1 MVLSTK
7 ECGAV
12 ILAGGQSRRMG
23 QCKALLL
30 WEGET
35 MLARLSRQLS
45 FFDEIFLS
53 ANDPKLGDGLPLQTV
68 ADRYPGAGPLAGLH
82 SALSATD
89 KQALLCVPCDLPYF
103 SAALAEMLLNRFP
116 DGAEA
121 FVCRDSERRVHPLC
135 GIYTAAALPC
145 ITEQLELGEHRVMD
159 LFKHLKC
166 AFLDT
171 APYFSDRIFF
181 NMNTVHAYRLL
192 TDHGDIPQG

>member
-1 MVLSTK
+1 MALSTK

-23 QCKALLL
+23 RCKALLL

-53 ANDPKLGDGLPLQTV
+53 ANDPKLGAGLPLQTV
-68 ADRYPGAGPLAGLH
+68 ADYYPGAGPLAGLH
-82 SALSATD
+82 GALSATD

-103 SAALAEMLLNRFP
+103 SPALAEMLLNRFP

-171 APYFSDRIFF
+171 APYFSDRVFF
-181 NMNTVHAYRLL
+181 NMNTLHAYQLL
-192 TDHGDIPQG
+192 TEHGDVPQG